1 MEKLFLT
8 LFLSLF
14 SFNLWS
20 QENSNVIPYNLEAAL
35 KSVLSNHKT
44 ILATKN
50 DINAAK
56 LRVKQSRGGYFPSLD
71 VTANWGH
78 ENIIKYGPGNNTQ
91 LNARDATAKVTQTI
105 SDFGVTKS
113 AIKTSKLSLKQTEAT
128 EKQIK
133 NDILLRAITAYLR
146 VIQSRES
153 VRYAVQ
159 SVSNI
164 KKQTELEDA
173 AVSAGG
179 GLTSDVLQAKTQ
191 LAGAQARQIQFEGV
205 LAASK
210 HEFEYIFGT
219 FPENLNSLVLLNS
232 VFDKLPKSLE
242 EAEELTIKSNPTLL
256 AARITEDIGK
266 EAINSAK
273 SSLFPTLKGIV
284 SHSEK
289 QDFGGIVGFKRE
301 TSAKLDFAYPLNLS
315 LSEYAGKDA
324 AVESYLATSTRIRD
338 QEDMIKQMLRTT
350 WDGLRTAQQNAQFL
364 TNQARISKEFLELAR
379 QERQAGNRTL
389 LDVLGG
395 ETALINSQADAIAA
409 KIEVLINSYTLLSL
423 TGGLT
428 LESIELAAKE

>member
-1 MEKLFLT
+1 MEKLLLT

-219 FPENLNSLVLLNS
+219 FPDNLNSLVLLNS